1 MHEVQ
6 VDFSDLDLS
15 FVAQYLSLPM
25 TVLDVYWFSLH
36 NKQNKDVVGRRYM
49 HGICCNCLFVA

>member
-15 FVAQYLSLPM
+15 LVAQYLSLPVA
-25 TVLDVYWFSLH
+25 VLMFIGSPCTINKTRMARNVEMLH
-36 NKQNKDVVGRRYM
+36 HVL
-49 HGICCNCLFVA
+49 IISFLS